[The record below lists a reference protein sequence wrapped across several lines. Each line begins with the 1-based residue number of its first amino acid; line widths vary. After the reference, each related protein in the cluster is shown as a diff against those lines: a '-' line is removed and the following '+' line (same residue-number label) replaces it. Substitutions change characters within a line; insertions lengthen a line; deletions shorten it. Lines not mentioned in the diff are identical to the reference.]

1 MCVVEHYDRCVSYV
15 TFPARLVLS
24 PICGDCECRIA
35 PATVLVLVGALS
47 SLTQMFESIK
57 QNSAG
62 FVQGMEQM
70 ANFDIKDGERKL
82 FIFYRKLE

>member
-1 MCVVEHYDRCVSYV
+1 
-15 TFPARLVLS
+15 
-24 PICGDCECRIA
+24 
-35 PATVLVLVGALS
+35 
-47 SLTQMFESIK
+47 MFESIK